1 MALRERESP
10 AAPALRVGRW
20 LNSDTPLSLERLR
33 GRVVL
38 IHAFQM
44 LCPGCV
50 LHGLPQTQRVARLL
64 AGTPLTVIGLH
75 TVFEHHA
82 VMGPEALAVFLAEH
96 RYAFPVGI
104 DLPDPDG
111 GAIPLTMRAY
121 GLQGTPSTLLIDA
134 RGRLRYHHFGV
145 EEDLRLGAQLG
156 LLLREAEPGDV
167 TAVEGR

>member
-1 MALRERESP
+1 MAE
-10 AAPALRVGRW
+10 ALPPLQVSRW
-20 LNSDTPLSLERLR
+20 LNVDTPLHLGMLR

-50 LHGLPQTQRVARLL
+50 LHGLPQTQRVAQGL
-64 AGTPLTVIGLH
+64 AGAPLTVLGLH

-104 DLPDPDG
+104 DAPGPAGDPLPR
-111 GAIPLTMRAY
+111 TMRAW
-121 GLQGTPSTLLIDA
+121 GLEGTPTTLLIDA
-134 RGRLRYHHFGV
+134 RGRLRHRHFGV
-145 EEDLRLGAQLG
+145 EEDLLLGARLGRLLQEIGADPTPG
-156 LLLREAEPGDV
+156 LH
-167 TAVEGR
+167 